1 MALFTKN
8 SNSHGLIG
16 KIKKL
21 YNVCCTDVDD
31 TCCVS
36 TTAPK
41 PEPDPKDLP
50 KDLSK

>member
-8 SNSHGLIG
+8 PNSHGLIS

-31 TCCVS
+31 TCCVTS
-36 TTAPK
+36 TGNKPAPK
-41 PEPDPKDLP
+41 PEPDNSLRPK
-50 KDLSK
+50 